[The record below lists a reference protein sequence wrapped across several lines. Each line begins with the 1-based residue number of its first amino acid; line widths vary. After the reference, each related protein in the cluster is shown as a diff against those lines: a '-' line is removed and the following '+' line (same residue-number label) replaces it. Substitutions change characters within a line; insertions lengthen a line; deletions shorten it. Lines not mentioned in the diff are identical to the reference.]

1 MASLKTEKV
10 CLPNEFQLELVPG
23 WTLNINT
30 ETKPTQYTL
39 VHGKKSMT
47 FHHHVMKDLCARNY
61 GIRLAKGRRQMNLP
75 PIVLQ
80 AFVDYEMF
88 LMWYDGSQVT

>member
-1 MASLKTEKV
+1 MATLKTEKV
-10 CLPNEFQLELVPG
+10 SLSNEFQLELVPG
-23 WTLNINT
+23 WILHINT

-47 FHHHVMKDLCARNY
+47 FHYHVMKDLCARNY
-61 GIRLAKGRRQMNLP
+61 GIRLAKGRRQMILP

-80 AFVDYEMF
+80 AFVENEMF